1 LINQS
6 FSIMVDGRKKN
17 GGVRRGSGR
26 KRKFDEAELM
36 RVMDAACD
44 FEDRVKLF
52 RVQVSRAQTGDTQ
65 AAALVL
71 SYMYGKPIQRQE
83 VTGADGEPL
92 VPTTVM
98 FVPYES
104 ADTDNS

>member
-1 LINQS
+1 
-6 FSIMVDGRKKN
+6 
-17 GGVRRGSGR
+17 
-26 KRKFDEAELM
+26 
-36 RVMDAACD
+36 
-44 FEDRVKLF
+44 
-52 RVQVSRAQTGDTQ
+52 
-65 AAALVL
+65 
-71 SYMYGKPIQRQE
+71 MYGKPIQRQE